1 MRFITLSF
9 FYLLITSCSN
19 QEPTY
24 GYKEVEVDEIMEN
37 MDEPNWLLSR
47 MARSGHMKD
56 SDWLA
61 QLNIL
66 KEESDK
72 LVLINHP
79 DDFFQSEA
87 ERVAALVND
96 FIENLPASK
105 DKRAAQWKKVKH
117 SCEACHEVYE

>member
-1 MRFITLSF
+1 MKFITLLVF
-9 FYLLITSCSN
+9 FLSVLSCSN

-47 MARSGHMKD
+47 MARAGHMKD

-72 LVLINHP
+72 LVSINHP
-79 DDFFQSEA
+79 DDFFQDEA
-87 ERVAALVND
+87 KRVADLIGD
-96 FIENLPASK
+96 FISNLPAYK
-105 DKRAAQWKKVKH
+105 DERVAQWKKVKH